1 MDQSKS
7 NNDSGQSGS
16 NPPGGIPPISIPMPK
31 RTLTV
36 EFFVGIFTIITL
48 AAAGYLAVGLG
59 DVRIFNTGEKFI
71 TAEFNNVSGLKAGAS
86 VELAG
91 VPVGE
96 VNKIVLDK
104 YFAMVELRIHSNFD
118 LKDEDSLAIRTKGII
133 GDRYVK
139 VIPGG
144 SNTVIPDG
152 GKVRESN
159 TLSVID
165 FEELIEKVVSN
176 FTNKSDEEK

>member
-7 NNDSGQSGS
+7 NNSSTV
-16 NPPGGIPPISIPMPK
+16 NIPMPK
-31 RTLTV
+31 RTLTI
-36 EFFVGIFTIITL
+36 EFFVGVFTLLTL
-48 AAAGYLAVGLG
+48 AAAGYIAVGLG
-59 DVRIFNTGEKFI
+59 DVRLFNTGEKFI
-71 TAEFNNVSGLKAGAS
+71 IAEFNNVSGLKPGAS
-86 VELAG
+86 VEIAG

-96 VNKIVLDK
+96 VNNIKLNG
-104 YFAMVELRIHSNFD
+104 YFAEVELRMKSDFD

-139 VIPGG
+139 IIPGG
-144 SNTVIPDG
+144 STTVIPDG
-152 GKVRESN
+152 GKIRESN

-176 FTNKSDEEK
+176 FTNK

>member
-7 NNDSGQSGS
+7 NS
-16 NPPGGIPPISIPMPK
+16 GGIPPIAIPMPK
-31 RTLTV
+31 RTFTV

-48 AAAGYLAVGLG
+48 AAAGYLAIGLG
-59 DVRIFNTGEKFI
+59 DLRIFNTGEKFI

-86 VELAG
+86 LELAG

-96 VNKIVLDK
+96 VNKITLK
-104 YFAMVELRIHSNFD
+104 EYFALVELRVSANFD
-118 LKDEDSLAIRTKGII
+118 LKDEDQLAIRTKGII

-139 VIPGG
+139 IIPGG
-144 SNTVIPDG
+144 SQTVIPNG
-152 GKVRESN
+152 GKVNESN

-165 FEELIEKVVSN
+165 FEELVEKVVNN
-176 FTNKSDEEK
+176 FTSKSDSE